1 MHEGVCL
8 PDSEGHEI
16 ADLLFGEDVIPN
28 VPTHGYFLLPTF

>member
-8 PDSEGHEI
+8 LDSGHEI

-28 VPTHGYFLLPTF
+28 VPTHGYFLSPTF